1 MNSLGQ
7 KLEFPLGVMLCQH
20 PRRFRRHSREKSL
33 SLDSHAQT
41 LLGSFHLKRKKRNT
55 SLEIF
60 GCRDCFNYFLSKIL
74 LNINR
79 SD

>member
-41 LLGSFHLKRKKRNT
+41 LLGSFHLKRNKKEKEEILALKYSAVGIALIT
-55 SLEIF
+55 SSVKY
-60 GCRDCFNYFLSKIL
+60 C
-74 LNINR
+74 
-79 SD
+79 